1 MADAAYSF
9 IIDSGLTRG
18 HAVRLCDTLNTIL
31 SQHDYPQTVGMLL
44 GEAVGLSAL
53 LCSSI
58 KYDGVFS
65 LQIQG
70 DGPVSTLVVNQTSE
84 GKIRGYARFDKDAL
98 QKAEQEQAEKKTAQ
112 VPAFFGRGALSFM
125 VEQKG
130 SSENYQGIIG
140 LEQPTLTEC
149 VHQYFRDS
157 EQIGTAVRLHIAPPD
172 EKNGWR
178 CGAIMIQKMPAA
190 QKAASHLSEDEIE
203 ELWRTA
209 VILLNS
215 VTNEELVDTNLS
227 VEKLVNRL
235 YHLND
240 LQIFMPKLLEFGCR
254 CSQEKVLEM
263 LKSFPPQDI
272 DDMIIDGKIIVDCQF
287 CGRRYTLTSK
297 DLSQENK

>member
-1 MADAAYSF
+1 MEN
-9 IIDSGLTRG
+9 IG
-18 HAVRLCDTLNTIL
+18 
-31 SQHDYPQTVGMLL
+31 Q
-44 GEAVGLSAL
+44 
-53 LCSSI
+53 
-58 KYDGVFS
+58 KKK
-65 LQIQG
+65 QIQVG
-70 DGPVSTLVVNQTSE
+70 FKCYFQRDKKGRIIPKGTTSE
-84 GKIRGYARFDKDAL
+84 PIYQDWTPELQKGYDEMMSNFAKILADELFKAIGNGLDITKLGTKDADDFF
-98 QKAEQEQAEKKTAQ
+98 KEQAEKKTAQ

-215 VTNEELVDTNLS
+215 VTNEELVDTNLA

>member
-9 IIDSGLTRG
+9 VIDGGLTRG
-18 HAVRLCDTLNTIL
+18 HAVRLSETLDTIL
-31 SQHDYPQTVGMLL
+31 SQHDYPQAVGLLL

-58 KYDGVFS
+58 KYDGVFT

-84 GKIRGYARFDKDAL
+84 GNIRAYARFDESAL
-98 QKAEQEQAEKKTAQ
+98 NAAVKAREEQKTAA
-112 VPAFFGRGALSFM
+112 VPAYFGQGALSFM
-125 VEQKG
+125 VDQKG
-130 SSENYQGIIG
+130 ASESYQGIIA
-140 LEQPTLTEC
+140 LERPTLTEC

-157 EQIGTAVRLHIAPPD
+157 EQIGTAIRLSVAPPD
-172 EKNGWR
+172 EGNGWR
-178 CGAIMIQKMPAA
+178 CGAVMIQKMPSAG
-190 QKAASHLSEDEIE
+190 KTSEYSGEEEID

-215 VTNEELVDTNLS
+215 ATDKELTDMNLP

-240 LQIFMPKLLEFGCR
+240 LQIFMPKMLKFGCR
-254 CSQEKVLEM
+254 CSQEKVIEM
-263 LKSFPPQDI
+263 LKSFSPQDI
-272 DDMIIDGKIIVDCQF
+272 DDMIVDGKITVDCQF

-297 DLSQENK
+297 DLIQENK